1 MKYSTVDIRPNYSGT
16 EWTVTFKDLPYD
28 RVKTDAQPHSAGFY
42 HYPTRMGK
50 RKAFDALKEKL
61 MLEHRTRIKDLQRS
75 LEQLEALEFT
85 SEVAV

>member
-16 EWTVTFKDLPYD
+16 EWSVSFKDLPYD

-61 MLEHRTRIKDLQRS
+61 MHEHRIKIQDLQRS
-75 LEQLEALEFT
+75 LELLEALRYEG
-85 SEVAV
+85 VNP